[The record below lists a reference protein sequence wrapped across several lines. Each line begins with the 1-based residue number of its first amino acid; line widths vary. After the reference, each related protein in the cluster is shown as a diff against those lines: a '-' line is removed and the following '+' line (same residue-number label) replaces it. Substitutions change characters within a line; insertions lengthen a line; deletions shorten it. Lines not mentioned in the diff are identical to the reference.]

1 MSRRLRNAISRRMP
15 ASLLLPMRQTARLF
29 DQLSGRVSSSKSPGI
44 IAMFH
49 IGRCGSTVLGN
60 LLDQHEKILWDGEIY
75 YQQWQEA
82 DFQLESFD
90 NSKFLKRRALSAGSR
105 YYGFDIK
112 FLDHQHLAIAQ
123 LELEKLVSEFQK
135 AGATHFII
143 LRREN
148 HLRTL
153 ISWMV
158 GRARKQHHIRSRDSA
173 TETRVE
179 LNVEGFSFGVVPVKR
194 SLLEWFE
201 HIDESYSRLHEELKG
216 LRVLDVSYEND
227 IKDNP
232 QVAYQ
237 RCCKFLGV
245 EKTAAKVQFSRT
257 NPFPVH
263 QLLENPDEVR
273 EALEGT
279 IYEWMI
285 DE

>member
-1 MSRRLRNAISRRMP
+1 MSRRLRNAISRRLP
-15 ASLLLPMRQTARLF
+15 ASFLLPIRRSARLF
-29 DQLSGRVSSSKSPGI
+29 DQLTGRVSASKSPGI

-60 LLDQHEKILWDGEIY
+60 LLDQHEKIFWDGEIY

-82 DFQLESFD
+82 DLKLEPFD
-90 NSKFLKRRALSAGSR
+90 NSNFVKRRALSAGSR

-112 FLDHQHLAIAQ
+112 FLEHQHLAIAQ
-123 LELEKLVSEFQK
+123 LELNKLISEFK
-135 AGATHFII
+135 KSGATHFII

-158 GRARKQHHIRSRDSA
+158 GRARKQHHIRSQESA
-173 TETRVE
+173 TETRVK
-179 LNVEGFSFGVVPVKR
+179 LKVEGFSFGVVPVKR
-194 SLLEWFE
+194 SLVEWFQ
-201 HIDESYSRLHEELKG
+201 HIDESYSCLLEELRG
-216 LRVLDVSYEND
+216 QHVLEISYEND
-227 IKDNP
+227 IRDNP

-237 RCCKFLGV
+237 RCCKFLKVG
-245 EKTAAKVQFSRT
+245 EAPAEVQFSRT

-273 EALEGT
+273 EALKGSS
-279 IYEWMI
+279 YEWML